1 MHIMVILPDF
11 NNWKKVV
18 YVMKY
23 GTKTG
28 LEKYNLDLELG
39 QFNY

>member
-1 MHIMVILPDF
+1 MHIMVIPPDF

-28 LEKYNLDLELG
+28 LEKYKLDQELG